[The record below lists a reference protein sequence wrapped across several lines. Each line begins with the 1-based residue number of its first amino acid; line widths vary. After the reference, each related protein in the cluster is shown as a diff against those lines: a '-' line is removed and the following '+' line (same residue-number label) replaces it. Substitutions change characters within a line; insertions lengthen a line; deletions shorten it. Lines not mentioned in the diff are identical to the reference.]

1 MMALMFNKSRNM
13 ISIHRVKF
21 ISKLSVATQI
31 KNLDLFTQD
40 SRMYELQEASLEKY
54 NITFD
59 ILEYHLKSILK
70 NFPKVYQDIF
80 ISCFGLFNNQPLTL
94 KEISKKYNVTMKN
107 IYLIVCDIIDK
118 LSKSVP

>member
-1 MMALMFNKSRNM
+1 MALMFNKSRNM
-13 ISIHRVKF
+13 ISIYRVKF

-70 NFPKVYQDIF
+70 NFQKVYQDIF
-80 ISCFGLFNNQPLTL
+80 ISCFGFFNNQPLTL

-107 IYLIVCDIIDK
+107 IYLIECNITDK

>member
-1 MMALMFNKSRNM
+1 MFNKSRNM

-70 NFPKVYQDIF
+70 NFQKVYQDIF
-80 ISCFGLFNNQPLTL
+80 ISCFGFFNNQPLTL

-107 IYLIVCDIIDK
+107 IYLIECNITDK